1 MSRGLELCIR
11 FSAIPNAMR
20 YCGPDEAIEPFRRFL
35 VRDPDFEFDD
45 EQLAGLLERFEGLY
59 PYLAVIAQRN
69 GIDDPFDERV
79 VEAYWIGNDLLD
91 TMTPEDYIEIIERL
105 SKRGLPSSFA
115 GSLIEDLP
123 EGLIPHHNAHVCY
136 VGPGRTAHTV
146 RATIE
151 TMDRCRIAPAKVL
164 NVVDSNHLLAEQRSL
179 CIEHDRFVLSEPET
193 RTIVYDARILKPC
206 VGDVVAAHWGTAATI
221 LSQEQHKNLAAYD
234 EMVRDAIAIA
244 QPDE

>member
-1 MSRGLELCIR
+1 
-11 FSAIPNAMR
+11 MR

-35 VRDPDFEFDD
+35 VGDPDFEFDD
-45 EQLAGLLERFEGLY
+45 EQLTGLLARFEGLY

-91 TMTPEDYIEIIERL
+91 AMTPEDYIGIIERL

-115 GSLIEDLP
+115 RSLIGDLP
-123 EGLIPHHNAHVCY
+123 TGLVPHHNAHVCY
-136 VGPGRTAHTV
+136 VGPGRTARTV

-164 NVVDSNHLLAEQRSL
+164 SVVDSNHLLAEQRSL
-179 CIEHDRFVLSEPET
+179 CIEHGRFVSSEPET
-193 RTIVYDARILKPC
+193 RTIVYDARILQPA
-206 VGDVVAAHWGTAATI
+206 VGDVIAAHWGTAAYV
-221 LSQEQHKNLAAYD
+221 LSETQRLSLESYD
-234 EMVRDAIAIA
+234 ESVRKAIPIA